1 MQSKQPVWD
10 IWVRLGHWLIVA
22 GIVFQQISGENLD
35 LMDAHATVGI
45 LLVGWVMFRLVWG
58 FIGPQYARFSSF
70 PIPTPQTAISGVQK
84 LIRKETEHT
93 PGHSAIGGLAVYV
106 LIGLIGLIGLTA
118 ITGMAS
124 SDDILFAGPL
134 APLLPEFLVNLASLS
149 HPVLS
154 KLVLITVLL
163 HVVAVLWHTILM
175 KEPLIQGMIMGL
187 KPGFGAPVGT
197 PHPFSTTIVLRGF
210 VVMTLCLGGA
220 YAVFALFLGW

>member
-1 MQSKQPVWD
+1 
-10 IWVRLGHWLIVA
+10 
-22 GIVFQQISGENLD
+22 
-35 LMDAHATVGI
+35 
-45 LLVGWVMFRLVWG
+45 LVWG

-70 PIPTPQTAISGVQK
+70 PIPTPQTALTGVQK

-106 LIGLIGLIGLTA
+106 LIGLIGLTA

>member
-1 MQSKQPVWD
+1 MLAISTTV
-10 IWVRLGHWLIVA
+10 VA
-22 GIVFQQISGENLD
+22 IS
-35 LMDAHATVGI
+35 V
-45 LLVGWVMFRLVWG
+45 
-58 FIGPQYARFSSF
+58 S
-70 PIPTPQTAISGVQK
+70 TPQTALTGVQK
-84 LIRKETEHT
+84 LIRKETEHA

-106 LIGLIGLIGLTA
+106 LIGLIGLTA

-163 HVVAVLWHTILM
+163 HVVAVLWHTIFM
-175 KEPLIQGMIMGL
+175 KEALIQGMITGL

-197 PHPFSTTIVLRGF
+197 PHPFSTIIVLRGF

-220 YAVFALFLGW
+220 YAVFALVLGW

>member
-1 MQSKQPVWD
+1 
-10 IWVRLGHWLIVA
+10 
-22 GIVFQQISGENLD
+22 
-35 LMDAHATVGI
+35 MDAHATVGI
-45 LLVGWVMFRLVWG
+45 LLAGWIIFRLVWG

-70 PIPTPQTAISGVQK
+70 PIPTPQTALTGVQN

-106 LIGLIGLIGLTA
+106 LIGLIGLTA

-163 HVVAVLWHTILM
+163 HVVAVLWHTILI
-175 KEPLIQGMIMGL
+175 KEPLIQRMIMRL
-187 KPGFGAPVGT
+187 KPRFGAPVGT

>member
-22 GIVFQQISGENLD
+22 GIVFQQISGEDLD

-45 LLVGWVMFRLVWG
+45 LLAGWIIFRLVWG

-70 PIPTPQTAISGVQK
+70 PIPTPQTALTGVQK
-84 LIRKETEHT
+84 LIRKETEHA
-93 PGHSAIGGLAVYV
+93 PGHSAIGGLTVYV
-106 LIGLIGLIGLTA
+106 LIGLIGLTA

-163 HVVAVLWHTILM
+163 HVVAVLWHTIFM
-175 KEPLIQGMIMGL
+175 KEPLIQGMITGL

-197 PHPFSTTIVLRGF
+197 PHPFSTIIVLRGF
-210 VVMTLCLGGA
+210 VVMTLCVGGA
-220 YAVFALFLGW
+220 YAVFALVLGW

>member
-1 MQSKQPVWD
+1 
-10 IWVRLGHWLIVA
+10 
-22 GIVFQQISGENLD
+22 
-35 LMDAHATVGI
+35 MDAHATVGI
-45 LLVGWVMFRLVWG
+45 LLAGWIIFRLVWG

-70 PIPTPQTAISGVQK
+70 PIPTPQTALTGVQN

-106 LIGLIGLIGLTA
+106 LIGLIGLTA

-134 APLLPEFLVNLASLS
+134 APLLPAFLVNLASLS
-149 HPVLS
+149 HPVPS

>member
-1 MQSKQPVWD
+1 
-10 IWVRLGHWLIVA
+10 
-22 GIVFQQISGENLD
+22 
-35 LMDAHATVGI
+35 MDAHATVGI
-45 LLVGWVMFRLVWG
+45 LLAGWIIFRLVWG

-70 PIPTPQTAISGVQK
+70 PIPTPQTALTGVQK

-106 LIGLIGLIGLTA
+106 LIGLIGLTA

>member
-1 MQSKQPVWD
+1 
-10 IWVRLGHWLIVA
+10 
-22 GIVFQQISGENLD
+22 
-35 LMDAHATVGI
+35 MDAHATVGI
-45 LLVGWVMFRLVWG
+45 LLAGWIIFRLVWG

-70 PIPTPQTAISGVQK
+70 PTPTPQTALTGVQK

-106 LIGLIGLIGLTA
+106 LIGLIGLTA

>member
-1 MQSKQPVWD
+1 
-10 IWVRLGHWLIVA
+10 
-22 GIVFQQISGENLD
+22 
-35 LMDAHATVGI
+35 MDAHATVGI
-45 LLVGWVMFRLVWG
+45 LLAGWIIFRLVWG

-70 PIPTPQTAISGVQK
+70 PIPTPQNALTGVQN

-106 LIGLIGLIGLTA
+106 LIGLIGLTA

-163 HVVAVLWHTILM
+163 HVVAVLWHTILI

-187 KPGFGAPVGT
+187 KPVFGAPVGT

>member
-1 MQSKQPVWD
+1 
-10 IWVRLGHWLIVA
+10 
-22 GIVFQQISGENLD
+22 
-35 LMDAHATVGI
+35 MDVHATVGI

-70 PIPTPQTAISGVQK
+70 PIPTPQTALTGVQK

-93 PGHSAIGGLAVYV
+93 PGHSAIGGRAVYV
-106 LIGLIGLIGLTA
+106 LIGLIGLIA

-163 HVVAVLWHTILM
+163 HVVAVLWHTILI
-175 KEPLIQGMIMGL
+175 KEPLIQRMIMGL
-187 KPGFGAPVGT
+187 KPRFGAPVGT

>member
-1 MQSKQPVWD
+1 
-10 IWVRLGHWLIVA
+10 
-22 GIVFQQISGENLD
+22 
-35 LMDAHATVGI
+35 MDAHATVGI
-45 LLVGWVMFRLVWG
+45 LLAGWIIFRLVWG

-70 PIPTPQTAISGVQK
+70 PIPTPQTALTGVQK

-93 PGHSAIGGLAVYV
+93 PGHSAIGGRAVYV
-106 LIGLIGLIGLTA
+106 LIGLIGLIA

>member
-45 LLVGWVMFRLVWG
+45 LLVGWVMFQLVWG

-106 LIGLIGLIGLTA
+106 LIGLIGLTA

>member
-35 LMDAHATVGI
+35 LMDVHATVGI
-45 LLVGWVMFRLVWG
+45 LLVSWVMFRLVWG

-70 PIPTPQTAISGVQK
+70 PIPTPQTALTGVQK

-106 LIGLIGLIGLTA
+106 LIGLIGLTA

-134 APLLPEFLVNLASLS
+134 APLLPEFLVDS
-149 HPVLS
+149 
-154 KLVLITVLL
+154 
-163 HVVAVLWHTILM
+163 
-175 KEPLIQGMIMGL
+175 
-187 KPGFGAPVGT
+187 
-197 PHPFSTTIVLRGF
+197 
-210 VVMTLCLGGA
+210 
-220 YAVFALFLGW
+220 